1 MSDPG
6 KIEGRKLDVLFEALI
21 ADRTIMSMHV
31 AGTDFQR
38 LTCITAVERG
48 LDGSRLVV
56 DCPEGFSEAASRNE
70 TLNIRFTFNGSDH
83 LEYIFGTTGGIR
95 HGRELKLPFPDYV
108 ERLQRRKNFRIDTLP
123 GTRLLFSIGK
133 TSGRIDLINIS
144 LGGAFGLLV
153 KPASKDLSGSLL
165 KINQRLYNVRIVFPA
180 DKVVEKRT
188 VVIKKAEVRRI
199 EPDRERKRSKYAFE
213 FMTID
218 KENLRELTNAIYHIQ
233 RQFLQNR

>member
-6 KIEGRKLDVLFEALI
+6 KIVGRKLDALFDALI
-21 ADRTIMSMHV
+21 VEKTIISMHV
-31 AGTDFQR
+31 VGTDFQR
-38 LTCITAVERG
+38 LTCIIAVEQG
-48 LDGSRLVV
+48 SDGNQLVV
-56 DCPEGFSEAASRNE
+56 DCPEGFSEAASPNN
-70 TLNIRFTFNGSDH
+70 TLNIRFTFNGRDH
-83 LEYIFGTTGGIR
+83 LEYIFGTTGGVR
-95 HGRELKLPFPDYV
+95 RGRELKLPFPDYV

-133 TSGRIDLINIS
+133 MGGRIDLINIS

-153 KPASKDLSGSLL
+153 KPGSKDLSGSLL

-180 DKVVEKRT
+180 DNLVEKRT

-199 EPDRERKRSKYAFE
+199 EPDRERKRCKYAFE
-213 FMTID
+213 FMVID
-218 KENLRELTNAIYHIQ
+218 RENLRELTNAIYHIQ

>member
-6 KIEGRKLDVLFEALI
+6 KIVGRKLDALFEALI
-21 ADRTIMSMHV
+21 VEKTIISMHV
-31 AGTDFQR
+31 VGTDFQR
-38 LTCITAVERG
+38 LTCITAVEQG
-48 LDGSRLVV
+48 SDGNRLVV
-56 DCPEGFSEAASRNE
+56 DCPEGFSKAASPNK
-70 TLNIRFTFNGSDH
+70 TLNIRFTFNGRDH

-95 HGRELKLPFPDYV
+95 RGRELKLPFPDYV

-133 TSGRIDLINIS
+133 MGGRIDLINIS

-153 KPASKDLSGSLL
+153 KPGSKDLSGSLL

-180 DKVVEKRT
+180 DNLVEKRT

-199 EPDRERKRSKYAFE
+199 ELDRERKRCKYAFE
-213 FMTID
+213 FMVID